1 MKRNSSSYRRYAL
14 YDHSEKKILRFAM
27 LLPAKKK
34 ILNEAL
40 SNSHSYLVWHTP
52 AMAYSLI
59 NSSIL
64 EMSRNNQVNS

>member
-1 MKRNSSSYRRYAL
+1 
-14 YDHSEKKILRFAM
+14 M

-52 AMAYSLI
+52 AMAYSLV

-64 EMSRNNQVNS
+64 EMSRNDQVNS